1 VSGAVAKPRGKRRAN
16 DAYYTPDELA
26 NRLVGLLPVQPTDL
40 ALEPSAGGGAF
51 VRALQA
57 RGALVCGVDI
67 DPDSVGVKQA
77 QHHAWTGDFR
87 DHEWNDPPYDW
98 IVGNPPYK
106 DAQLHVQH
114 ALDNTGRHVAM
125 LLRMGFLAGQ
135 QRQRELW
142 SDHRPRCVWV
152 LSKRPSFTG
161 GGTDSTDYCW
171 IWWDKL
177 HTGPT
182 TVEWVKTPPR
192 AKKIK

>member
-1 VSGAVAKPRGKRRAN
+1 MSGAVAKPRGKRRAN

-135 QRQRELW
+135 QRQREL
-142 SDHRPRCVWV
+142 CGFY
-152 LSKRPSFTG
+152 PSAPASQAGAPIQPTTAG
-161 GGTDSTDYCW
+161 SGGTSC
-171 IWWDKL
+171 
-177 HTGPT
+177 
-182 TVEWVKTPPR
+182 TPDPPPWSG
-192 AKKIK
+192 